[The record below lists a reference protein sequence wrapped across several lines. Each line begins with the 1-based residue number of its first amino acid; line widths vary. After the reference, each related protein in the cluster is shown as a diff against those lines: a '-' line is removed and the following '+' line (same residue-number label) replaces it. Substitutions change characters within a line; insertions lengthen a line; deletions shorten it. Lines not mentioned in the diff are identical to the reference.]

1 MLRLYISDKRH
12 RKPCFVTGGFGRGRG
27 YWVRA
32 VLHEYGFEPVWLY
45 ESVAVNT
52 TDLDG
57 RKLFPVYDVAVLPPK
72 LPTERCIVLMDDPPT
87 DKRDGIV
94 VAFPPPSRQDLMAFV
109 RANGQ
114 PESLA
119 NGCATYDDAVA
130 AVRVYD
136 ASGVALQSVPVEMET
151 WDAFVR
157 GGPAPV
163 EPPFFPYWA
172 AYHQPPRDWTWNQIL
187 YLQRYIPARI
197 AERMVDAIRLTWAA
211 GPTIFPSLLRQRR
224 GVKPPPAESKAE
236 ATPAAEKSYSA
247 TW

>member
-1 MLRLYISDKRH
+1 CQADRGPPRARDGTGGWVLTTIPPTLQQSVQMLRLYISDKRH
-12 RKPCFVTGGFGRGRG
+12 QKPCFVTGGFGRGRG

-45 ESVAVNT
+45 ESVAV
-52 TDLDG
+52 
-57 RKLFPVYDVAVLPPK
+57 LPPK
-72 LPTERCIVLMDDPPT
+72 LPTERCIVLMDGPPT

-136 ASGVALQSVPVEMET
+136 ASGV
-151 WDAFVR
+151 
-157 GGPAPV
+157 
-163 EPPFFPYWA
+163 
-172 AYHQPPRDWTWNQIL
+172 
-187 YLQRYIPARI
+187 
-197 AERMVDAIRLTWAA
+197 
-211 GPTIFPSLLRQRR
+211 
-224 GVKPPPAESKAE
+224 
-236 ATPAAEKSYSA
+236 
-247 TW
+247 

>member
-1 MLRLYISDKRH
+1 CQADRGPPRARDGTGGWVLTTIPPTLQQSVQMLRLYISDKRH

-94 VAFPPPSRQDLMAFV
+94 VAFP
-109 RANGQ
+109 
-114 PESLA
+114 
-119 NGCATYDDAVA
+119 
-130 AVRVYD
+130 
-136 ASGVALQSVPVEMET
+136 
-151 WDAFVR
+151 
-157 GGPAPV
+157 
-163 EPPFFPYWA
+163 
-172 AYHQPPRDWTWNQIL
+172 
-187 YLQRYIPARI
+187 
-197 AERMVDAIRLTWAA
+197 
-211 GPTIFPSLLRQRR
+211 
-224 GVKPPPAESKAE
+224 
-236 ATPAAEKSYSA
+236 
-247 TW
+247 